1 MLSASVLDR
10 YGNEVDHIQV
20 SASGPC
26 RAREGDN
33 RERCFAE
40 MTERGYGLDVAYHP
54 DRHFWPLQWRE
65 AALYM
70 AMALGLASFCLWRI
84 RRPS

>member
-1 MLSASVLDR
+1 
-10 YGNEVDHIQV
+10 
-20 SASGPC
+20 
-26 RAREGDN
+26 
-33 RERCFAE
+33 